1 MLACCTPT
9 QSIFFLFLPKQ
20 GKFAKRNVFAGVS
33 HHKGTTNLH
42 KKSRLMIL
50 MIHIVSAVISVKAN
64 EAMLLIYYVVS
75 RETMELA
82 VD

>member
-1 MLACCTPT
+1 
-9 QSIFFLFLPKQ
+9 
-20 GKFAKRNVFAGVS
+20 
-33 HHKGTTNLH
+33 
-42 KKSRLMIL
+42 MIL

-82 VD
+82 VDWCNGFKSHLLVDTGRERLIRTRLIWSST